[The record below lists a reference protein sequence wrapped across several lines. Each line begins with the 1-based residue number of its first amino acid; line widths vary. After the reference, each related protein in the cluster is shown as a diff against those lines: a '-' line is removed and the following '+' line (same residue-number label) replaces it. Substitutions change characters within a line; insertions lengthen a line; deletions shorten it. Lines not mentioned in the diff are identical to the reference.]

1 MNGSKNKASF
11 RRIKALVVKEF
22 YQVIRDPSSMMISII
37 LPLVLLFIYGYGIS
51 LDMEHLKLGCL
62 MEDRTPLAQ
71 SFAQSMTDTPFFE
84 VKFEQN
90 PTELTKNLVAGNTLG
105 AVIIPSYFSDFSE
118 NAQKRGPIF
127 VVADGSQPN
136 SANFVQN
143 YVMGAW
149 ENWQQQERISKGES
163 PPPLAYIQSRFWYNE
178 ELNSHH
184 FLIPGSI
191 AIIMA
196 LIGTLLTALVI
207 AREWE
212 RGTMEALMATPVT
225 IFEIILGKLIPY
237 FCLGLVSMVICTL
250 VACFLFEVPLRG
262 AFLVLTMV
270 TIAFLIPSLGM
281 GLLIS
286 SVARNQFTA
295 AQIALVSAFLPAF
308 ILSGFI
314 FEISSMPPWIQTV
327 TRLLPARYFV
337 SCLQTIFL
345 VGNVWSL
352 VLYNFFAMLFFGIV
366 IFTIMRFKLVKRL
379 D

>member
-262 AFLVLTMV
+262 AFSFPRYVAFDFLCCQKSIHSCSNRACFRIFTSLYFIWVYFRDQQHAPLDPNGDAITSCSILCFLFADYFLGGERMEFGPLQFFCH
-270 TIAFLIPSLGM
+270 AFL
-281 GLLIS
+281 
-286 SVARNQFTA
+286 RH
-295 AQIALVSAFLPAF
+295 
-308 ILSGFI
+308 
-314 FEISSMPPWIQTV
+314 
-327 TRLLPARYFV
+327 RYFYYYE
-337 SCLQTIFL
+337 I
-345 VGNVWSL
+345 
-352 VLYNFFAMLFFGIV
+352 
-366 IFTIMRFKLVKRL
+366 
-379 D
+379 